1 MQIGVNVIDWKR
13 VQEKRDMARR
23 ARRLAGGLLVQSDKE
38 RLLKYAEDLEVE
50 ADRLE
55 RTPLGAQ

>member
-1 MQIGVNVIDWKR
+1 VIDWKR
-13 VQEKRDMARR
+13 IQERRDMARK

-38 RLLKYAEDLEVE
+38 RLLRYAEDLEVE

-55 RTPLGAQ
+55 RIPLGAQ